1 MEQLIKAWQ
10 WIVATAAWEWVFS
23 GVGVSITGWLI
34 LHYRRKPPAQDTTPP
49 GNTFTNT
56 VTHSGNGDQNI
67 AQGNNAIGK
76 KVDVDAR
83 GAQIEVGIRHA
94 VSLHGDHAQIHG
106 GIHFHNYHR
115 TPQGIPLQR
124 RPRAEHFKGRDD
136 MLKELL
142 PMLRPGKAVTLC
154 GLGGM
159 GKTALAIEAAWKLAP
174 ENTPPA
180 SFPDG
185 II

>member
-49 GNTFTNT
+49 SNTFSNTFT
-56 VTHSGNGDQNI
+56 HSGTGDQNI
-67 AQGNNAIGK
+67 GQGNNSIGK

-83 GAQIEVGIRHA
+83 GAQIEVGTRHA

-115 TPQGIPLQR
+115 TPLGIPLQR
-124 RPRAEHFKGRDD
+124 RPRAQHFKGRDD

-142 PMLRPGKAVTLC
+142 PMLQPGKAVTLC

-174 ENTPPA
+174 
-180 SFPDG
+180 
-185 II
+185 